1 MFVELLFNAI
11 HTPPGVQYNFKV
23 SQLDAEFEYSLAG
36 IFVNLMLFR
45 FYLVFRLFALYS
57 KWTSKMAEECCEL
70 EGCEATTT
78 FAIKGV
84 LKDKPYKTLLI
95 VMILST
101 IIFGLAVRN
110 FERPYYY
117 AMSTDN
123 GNF

>member
-1 MFVELLFNAI
+1 M
-11 HTPPGVQYNFKV
+11 
-23 SQLDAEFEYSLAG
+23 DAEFVYSLDG

-84 LKDKPYKTLLI
+84 LKDKPYKTLMI

-117 AMSTDN
+117 GVTSDTA
-123 GNF
+123 GF